1 MMAVMGLTVELA
13 AVKEAMLP
21 VPLAAMPIA
30 VLEFV
35 QLYVAPVVVLVNAV
49 AATVPLLH
57 TLKLAGTVT
66 VGVGFTVIV

>member
-1 MMAVMGLTVELA
+1 MMAVMGLTVELV

-49 AATVPLLH
+49 KATVPLLH

-66 VGVGFTVIV
+66 VAVGLTVIV